1 MTQSHLPRALFTLL
15 FILVAVTFLVGIL
28 HAFVPARAVVVLD
41 TPAQNTNLPTSTSTA
56 DFPSPGP
63 PLTPPPAS
71 LLPPATGAA
80 TLIPTPPLT
89 SAATSLMP
97 PATPSATLIPTPAS
111 TFTDTPQ
118 AAAAESSG
126 QVPEPIYISD
136 MTGVTALGILMVV
149 VVLVGITWG
158 GRNFRKKK

>member
-15 FILVAVTFLVGIL
+15 FILVGVTFLVGIMR
-28 HAFVPARAVVVLD
+28 AFVPARAVVVLD
-41 TPAQNTNLPTSTSTA
+41 TPAQNINLPTSTSTA

-71 LLPPATGAA
+71 LLPPATPEE
-80 TLIPTPPLT
+80 TLIQT
-89 SAATSLMP
+89 SAPTVTN
-97 PATPSATLIPTPAS
+97 TPR
-111 TFTDTPQ
+111 
-118 AAAAESSG
+118 AAVAESSE
-126 QVPEPIYISD
+126 QASEPIYISD